1 MRSGTPRLKSVMT
14 VGLTFVLA
22 LAGVALPATG
32 AQIPGLV
39 KQKVKAKV
47 QQEASTAID
56 TALNKATNGVKC
68 VVSDAACIK
77 KAKAAGKAVAVTDP
91 SGKPV
96 STADSAAAIAAATGA
111 PAPAGAGQTA
121 AAQAPTAKPGEG
133 VWANYDFVPGDR
145 IIFFEDFASDNV
157 GDFPRRFEFKGG
169 NMEVV
174 EWQGERYFGT
184 NDGGGQFRIPL
195 PEVLPDRFTVEFDY
209 SAPGGQDLDLYFAR
223 GDGLNHV
230 SFSPYASGV
239 YGGDVT
245 SGAESHQSLNNRFF
259 RARIMADGHNVRV
272 YMNQTRVAN
281 IPNANLGRANWI
293 YVQLPPS
300 GTNLIGNFTVAAGG
314 KKLYD
319 ALAEQGRVATH
330 GILFDTGSD
339 QLRPESTP
347 TLKQIGGMLT
357 QHADLKLTI
366 EGHTDNVGGDA
377 ANQALSEKRAAA
389 VKQFLVS
396 AYAIDAGR
404 LTTKGLGASKP
415 AGPNTTP
422 EGRQNNRRVELV
434 KM

>member
-56 TALNKATNGVKC
+56 TALNKATNGVRC
-68 VVSDAACIK
+68 VVGDAACIK
-77 KAKAAGKAVAVTDP
+77 KAKAAGKAVAVTDA

-96 STADSAAAIAAATGA
+96 SSADSAAAIAAVTGA
-111 PAPAGAGQTA
+111 PAP
-121 AAQAPTAKPGEG
+121 AQAPTAKPGEG

-145 IIFFEDFASDNV
+145 IIFFEDFKNDNV

-174 EWQGERYFGT
+174 EWQGGRYLRATGEGRFV
-184 NDGGGQFRIPL
+184 IPL
-195 PEVLPDRFTVEFDY
+195 PEILPDRFTIEFDY
-209 SAPGGQDLDLYFAR
+209 SGWQGQDLDLHFAK
-223 GDGLNHV
+223 GDGLNYV
-230 SFSPYASGV
+230 AINPYKSGV

-245 SGAESHQSLNNRFF
+245 SAGETHQSLDGRFLH
-259 RARIMADGHNVRV
+259 ARIMADGRYIKV
-272 YMNQTRVAN
+272 YINQTRVAN
-281 IPNANLGRANWI
+281 LPNGNLGRANWI
-293 YVQLPPS
+293 WVSFPPS
-300 GTNLIGNFTVAAGG
+300 DTKLLGNITVAAGG

-347 TLKQIGGMLT
+347 TLKQIGDMLT

-389 VKQFLVS
+389 VKQYLVS
-396 AYAIDAGR
+396 AYSIEAGR
-404 LTTKGLGASKP
+404 LATKGFGASKP
-415 AGPNTTP
+415 VSPNTTA